1 MLMQELQEGWLKC
14 EEISSGMFS
23 NECAVQCTSADNGPF
38 SFFINSDL
46 VKENEK
52 LVRVNILDRKGD
64 YCLIYLP
71 ATPIEGLSKT
81 IRVFGQYV
89 IENYKGK

>member
-1 MLMQELQEGWLKC
+1 MSGLQEGWLKC
-14 EEISSGMFS
+14 EEVSSGMFPD
-23 NECAVQCTSADNGPF
+23 EYAVQCTSADNGPF

-46 VKENEK
+46 VKKNEK
-52 LVRVNILDRKGD
+52 LVKVYILDRNKD

-71 ATPIEGLSKT
+71 DTPIEGLSRT

-89 IENYKGK
+89 LEL